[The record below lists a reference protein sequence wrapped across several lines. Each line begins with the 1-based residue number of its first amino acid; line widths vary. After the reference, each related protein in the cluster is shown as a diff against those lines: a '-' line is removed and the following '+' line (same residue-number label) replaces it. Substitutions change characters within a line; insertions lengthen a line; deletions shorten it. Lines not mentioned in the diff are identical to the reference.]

1 MANLTFENAY
11 ANADTAMKYLLSSVN
26 AYIDKHYI
34 DAEELN
40 DYTAVAGERK
50 EAFLQSKNIEELH
63 ECTFGASQL
72 FESAPAED
80 SLSDL
85 SAKNLQDWNELLDNL
100 DAGFSET
107 LLALIDKSG
116 KKDSEIY
123 KKANIDRRLFSKIR
137 SNCNYK
143 PSKPTALA
151 FAFALELDIDQA
163 RDLIGRAGFT
173 LSHSS
178 KFDIIVEYFL
188 INKNYNIFELNEILF
203 AFDQPLLSV

>member
-1 MANLTFENAY
+1 MTSSAFEKAY
-11 ANADTAMKYLLSSVN
+11 VNADTAMKYLLSSVN
-26 AYIDKHYI
+26 AYIDEHYV
-34 DAEELN
+34 DAEKLS
-40 DYTAVAGERK
+40 DYVAEVWERK
-50 EAFLQSKNIEELH
+50 QACLQSKTIEGLH
-63 ECTFGASQL
+63 ECAYDADFS
-72 FESAPAED
+72 FESASLMD
-80 SLSDL
+80 SLPDSPSED
-85 SAKNLQDWNELLDNL
+85 LQDWNELLDNL

-137 SNCNYK
+137 SNCDYR

-151 FAFALELDIDQA
+151 FAFALELDIDQT

>member
-107 LLALIDKSG
+107 LLVLIDKSG

-123 KKANIDRRLFSKIR
+123 KKANIDRRLFSKIC

-203 AFDQPLLSV
+203 AFDQPLLSA